1 MNMTEDTVRQAL
13 AATLGN
19 ETILLVEDEE
29 VVRLMLVEVLTRQ
42 GYAVLEAGRGAE
54 ALALAEKAAK
64 PIDLLVTDMSM
75 PGMTGW
81 DLAQSLRRRH
91 PGLPV
96 LFMSGYDERKTALW
110 GRLDPPPKHLF
121 KPFALDA
128 FLHQARQMLDQKKK
142 SAAAGPAEKTG
153 AGGTPGLS

>member
-1 MNMTEDTVRQAL
+1 MTEDTAGQTL

-42 GYAVLEAGRGAE
+42 GYTVLDAGRGAA
-54 ALALAEKAAK
+54 ALTLAEKAAK

-75 PGMTGW
+75 PGITGW

-91 PGLPV
+91 PGIPV
-96 LFMSGYDERKTALW
+96 LFMSGYNDHETACW
-110 GRLDPPPKHLF
+110 GRMDPPAKHLY
-121 KPFALDA
+121 KPFSLEV
-128 FLHQARQMLDQKKK
+128 FLNQTRQMLDLEKK
-142 SAAAGPAEKTG
+142 SAAEKPREKPGAAGA
-153 AGGTPGLS
+153 PGLP